1 MEYAFKYKQDKIYF
15 FKPLNCKSHLFK
27 NSISSSQE
35 AQWVPIQKINQLVLF
50 REEITSN
57 VADVHQHFL
66 HCHWYL
72 QTKLYASEATCF
84 HPREASP
91 ATTQ

>member
-1 MEYAFKYKQDKIYF
+1 MEYAFKYKQDKIYYLN
-15 FKPLNCKSHLFK
+15 PLKCKSHLFK
-27 NSISSSQE
+27 NSIPSLQE
-35 AQWVPIQKINQLVLF
+35 AQWVPVQKTNQLVLF

-57 VADVHQHFL
+57 VANFHQHFF

-72 QTKLYASEATCF
+72 QTKLYASEAICF